1 MFRIALILI
10 VVALAAA
17 VLGFGGL
24 AGVAAAGAELFFVVG
39 LILVVLGL
47 IFGRRW
53 LA

>member
-1 MFRIALILI
+1 MFRIALILL

-24 AGVAAAGAELFFVVG
+24 AGVAASGAELFFVIG

-47 IFGRRW
+47 VFGRRW